1 MIHYTYA
8 FIYTSVHVFQQMRR
22 YEYSVDQRETYL
34 SVAEAESKFFLSSFC
49 SKKKKN
55 ASASDY
61 RSKCQRSATCDY
73 HGNRSDGVRI
83 ILRVCFSSM
92 LMYDNHSDDHNHF
105 AGCPLLQFTTISV
118 HRPSRSTLKYFR
130 R

>member
-49 SKKKKN
+49 SKKKKKTHPRPTIE
-55 ASASDY
+55 ASVREA
-61 RSKCQRSATCDY
+61 QRAITMETEATAFELFY
-73 HGNRSDGVRI
+73 ESV
-83 ILRVCFSSM
+83 F
-92 LMYDNHSDDHNHF
+92 
-105 AGCPLLQFTTISV
+105 PLC
-118 HRPSRSTLKYFR
+118 
-130 R
+130 